1 MKHIGNRSR
10 RLNLYIFVIPG
21 RETKTNRNEA
31 IFRKI
36 TEKKVFLMQT
46 SSFIQNKIF
55 THIIFVGKNN
65 ENTKENRN
73 LPRLM
78 EFLEINDKDF

>member
-1 MKHIGNRSR
+1 MKHIENRSR

-46 SSFIQNKIF
+46 SSFIQN
-55 THIIFVGKNN
+55 
-65 ENTKENRN
+65 TKY
-73 LPRLM
+73 LHTLY
-78 EFLEINDKDF
+78 L